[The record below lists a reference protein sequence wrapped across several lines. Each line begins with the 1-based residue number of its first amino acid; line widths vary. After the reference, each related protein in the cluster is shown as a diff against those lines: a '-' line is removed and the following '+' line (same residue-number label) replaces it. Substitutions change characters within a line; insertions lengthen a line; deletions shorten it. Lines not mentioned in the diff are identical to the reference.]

1 MIARLL
7 KEDVIVPRPTSSGSR
22 LSPSQAQQILQALIN
37 DRRISA
43 GELNRYLEIQR
54 LEERLQSLR
63 SGGGMIGRPVRRGWS
78 GATQAT
84 AGQGGRRRRR
94 RPAVTAEQAASR
106 QLQGRYLALVRQI
119 PASRRSQY
127 AKIAKDRGRETA
139 IREMQDAL
147 KK

>member
-1 MIARLL
+1 M
-7 KEDVIVPRPTSSGSR
+7 PRPTSSGSR

-63 SGGGMIGRPVRRGWS
+63 SGGGLIGRPVRRGWS
-78 GATQAT
+78 GASQAT
-84 AGQGGRRRRR
+84 AGQGGRPRR

-119 PASRRSQY
+119 PASRRPQY